1 MPSPWHDSVKR
12 LVEEQPDFAV
22 RVVRDLMGEPLPH
35 RLAARLAPSNFND
48 RPSIDFDC
56 DTVVV
61 AGPHHDPVRGI
72 IVEAQQAKLEDK
84 RRKMAKY
91 AAELWVLLGCPVD
104 VVVIC
109 PDEAT
114 ADYYAVPVVT
124 TLPGY
129 VFTARPLYPS
139 RIPVITDPED
149 MAADPARATL
159 VVGYHGA
166 EPGVALAFAE
176 GMALLGEAG
185 YAYTDIGYSLSPLQV
200 QRLLEEIMST
210 GTIPLNTP
218 WAKKAYAEGSEKG
231 LADGVAKGEAKAV
244 LTILETRRLDVTT
257 ADRDRISSCTDLA
270 QLQDWVRRA
279 VTAKTTSDL
288 FEPEWQDGKQTV

>member
-1 MPSPWHDSVKR
+1 
-12 LVEEQPDFAV
+12 
-22 RVVRDLMGEPLPH
+22 MGEPLPQ

-114 ADYYAVPVVT
+114 ADYYAVPVLT

-166 EPGVALAFAE
+166 EPGVASAFAE

-231 LADGVAKGEAKAV
+231 LADGVAKGVAKAV
-244 LTILETRRLDVTT
+244 LTILETRGLDVTA

-279 VTAKTTSDL
+279 VTAKTVSDL
-288 FEPEWQDGKQTV
+288 FEPEWQDGKQTA

>member
-12 LVEEQPDFAV
+12 LVEDRPDFAV
-22 RVVRDLMGEPLPH
+22 RIVRDLMGEPLPH
-35 RLAARLAPSNFND
+35 DLSARLAPSNFND
-48 RPSIDFDC
+48 RPSTDFDC
-56 DTVVV
+56 DAVVV

-72 IVEAQQAKLEDK
+72 IVEAQQTKLESK
-84 RRKMAKY
+84 RRQMAKY

-109 PDEAT
+109 PDEET
-114 ADYYAVPVVT
+114 TNFYAVPVVT

-129 VFTARPLYPS
+129 VFTARPLHPS
-139 RIPVITDPED
+139 RIPLITDPAE

-166 EPGVALAFAE
+166 EPGVASAFAE

-231 LADGVAKGEAKAV
+231 MAEGRAADI
-244 LTILETRRLDVTT
+244 LMILETRGLDIAA
-257 ADRDRISSCTDLA
+257 ADRDRITSCADLA
-270 QLQDWVRRA
+270 QLQDWVKHA
-279 VTAKTTSDL
+279 VTARTTSEL
-288 FEPEWQDGKQTV
+288 FT